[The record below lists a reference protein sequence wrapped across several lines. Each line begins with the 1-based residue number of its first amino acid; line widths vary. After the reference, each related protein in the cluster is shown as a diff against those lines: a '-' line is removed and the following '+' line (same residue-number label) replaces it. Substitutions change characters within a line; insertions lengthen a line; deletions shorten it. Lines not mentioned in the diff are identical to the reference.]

1 MLLLTRLSKCTW
13 GLLFLVISPS
23 ITYTKSLEKKYSG
36 LSVPR
41 YKLME
46 WYDDEKQVFFDCDK
60 ADKNACLA
68 KILEK
73 TDIPEFVVFFIAKE
87 NDAYSFMDVTYRNL
101 GKETLNHFITRYEKQ
116 LMNMTK
122 MSLQL
127 RKIEYV
133 QNVGFSYELEQ

>member
-1 MLLLTRLSKCTW
+1 
-13 GLLFLVISPS
+13 LVIAPS
-23 ITYTKSLEKKYSG
+23 IMYKKSLEKKYSG
-36 LSVPR
+36 LSVPS

-46 WYDDEKQVFFDCDK
+46 WYDDEKQVFFDCKK

-73 TDIPEFVVFFIAKE
+73 TDIPDFVVFFIAKE
-87 NDAYSFMDVTYRNL
+87 NDAYTFMDVTYRNL
-101 GKETLNHFITRYEKQ
+101 GKETLNHFINRYEKQ

-133 QNVGFSYELEQ
+133 QNVGFSYEQEQ

>member
-1 MLLLTRLSKCTW
+1 MTSLPKCIW
-13 GLLFLVISPS
+13 GLLFLVISSS
-23 ITYTKSLEKKYSG
+23 ITYAKSLEKKYSG

-46 WYDDEKQVFFDCDK
+46 WYDDEKQVFFDCNK

-87 NDAYSFMDVTYRNL
+87 NGAYSFTDVSYRNL
-101 GKETLNHFITRYEKQ
+101 GKETLNHFVTRYEKQ

-133 QNVGFSYELEQ
+133 QNVGFSYEQEQ

>member
-1 MLLLTRLSKCTW
+1 
-13 GLLFLVISPS
+13 
-23 ITYTKSLEKKYSG
+23 
-36 LSVPR
+36 
-41 YKLME
+41 ME
-46 WYDDEKQVFFDCDK
+46 WHDDEKQVFFDCNK

-68 KILEK
+68 KILEM

-87 NDAYSFMDVTYRNL
+87 NDVYSFTDVTFRNL
-101 GKETLNHFITRYEKQ
+101 GKETLNHFVTRYRKQ

-133 QNVGFSYELEQ
+133 QNVGFSYEQ